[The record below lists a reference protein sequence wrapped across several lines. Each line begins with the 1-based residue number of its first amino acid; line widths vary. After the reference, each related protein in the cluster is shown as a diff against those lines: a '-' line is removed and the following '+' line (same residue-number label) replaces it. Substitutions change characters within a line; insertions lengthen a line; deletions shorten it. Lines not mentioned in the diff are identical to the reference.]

1 MNFKHI
7 QKQAALEAEYRQQL
21 IDNAVDLFDVIK
33 EVQSRVYDNAVS
45 TGSRIKTPDR
55 AEAFKLVE
63 LALKAEEIKALS
75 RIESSV
81 DNV

>member
-1 MNFKHI
+1 MNFKQT
-7 QKQAALEAEYRQQL
+7 QKQAALEAEYRHHI
-21 IDNAVDLFDVIK
+21 IDSAVDMFDIVT
-33 EVQSRVYDNAVS
+33 EVGKRIYDNAVS
-45 TGSRIKTPDR
+45 TGSHIKTPDR

-75 RIESSV
+75 RIETSV

>member
-1 MNFKHI
+1 MNFKTI
-7 QKQAALEAEYRQQL
+7 QKQVALEAEYRHQL
-21 IDNAVDLFDVIK
+21 IDNAVDMFDVVK
-33 EVQSRVYDNAVS
+33 EVQSRVYDNIVDTDS
-45 TGSRIKTPDR
+45 GLKPVDR

-75 RIESSV
+75 RIETSL

>member
-1 MNFKHI
+1 MNFKHL
-7 QKQAALEAEYRQQL
+7 QKQAALEAEYRHQL
-21 IDNAVDLFDVIK
+21 IDNAVDMFDVIK
-33 EVQSRVYDNAVS
+33 EVQSRVYENITDTDSGLKPV
-45 TGSRIKTPDR
+45 DR

-75 RIESSV
+75 RIEMSV

>member
-1 MNFKHI
+1 MNFKQY
-7 QKQAALEAEYRQQL
+7 QKQAALEAEYRHQL
-21 IDNAVDLFDVIK
+21 IDNAVDMFDVVK
-33 EVQSRVYDNAVS
+33 EVQSRVYENITD
-45 TGSRIKTPDR
+45 TGSGLKPVDR

-75 RIESSV
+75 RIETSV

>member
-7 QKQAALEAEYRQQL
+7 QKQAVLETEYRHQL
-21 IDNAVDLFDVIK
+21 IDNAVDMFDVVA
-33 EVQSRVYDNAVS
+33 EVEKRVYDNIADMDSGLKPV
-45 TGSRIKTPDR
+45 DR

-63 LALKAEEIKALS
+63 LALRAEEIKALS

>member
-1 MNFKHI
+1 MNFKTI
-7 QKQAALEAEYRQQL
+7 QKQAALEAEYRHQL
-21 IDNAVDLFDVIK
+21 IDNAVDMFDVVK
-33 EVQSRVYDNAVS
+33 EVQSRVYDNIADTDSGLKPV
-45 TGSRIKTPDR
+45 DR

-75 RIESSV
+75 RIETSV

>member
-1 MNFKHI
+1 MKFKQY
-7 QKQAALEAEYRQQL
+7 QKQAALEAEYRHQL
-21 IDNAVDLFDVIK
+21 IDNAVDMFDVIK
-33 EVQSRVYDNAVS
+33 EVQSKVYDNIADTDSGLKPV
-45 TGSRIKTPDR
+45 DR

-75 RIESSV
+75 RIETSV

>member
-1 MNFKHI
+1 M
-7 QKQAALEAEYRQQL
+7 
-21 IDNAVDLFDVIK
+21 FDVIK
-33 EVQSRVYDNAVS
+33 EVQSRVYENITDTASGLIPV
-45 TGSRIKTPDR
+45 DR

-75 RIESSV
+75 RIETSV

>member
-1 MNFKHI
+1 M
-7 QKQAALEAEYRQQL
+7 
-21 IDNAVDLFDVIK
+21 
-33 EVQSRVYDNAVS
+33 YDNIADTDSGLKPV
-45 TGSRIKTPDR
+45 DR

-75 RIESSV
+75 RIETSV

>member
-7 QKQAALEAEYRQQL
+7 QKQAVLETEYRRQL
-21 IDNAVDLFDVIK
+21 IDNAVDMFDVVA
-33 EVQSRVYDNAVS
+33 EVEKRVYDNIADMDSGLKPV
-45 TGSRIKTPDR
+45 DR

-63 LALKAEEIKALS
+63 LALRAEEIKALS